1 MLVSDK
7 LSAPIISEHPV
18 HHIYSVPLIT
28 EEICE
33 RIPTSY
39 RALGDNL
46 CSTHNFTSRENW
58 TFLSANVCEI
68 YTKVYCCCTHRI
80 KYSQLNDNITHTQPK
95 HCQHCPGP
103 SHATYS
109 WICTE
114 AASIDHRTIMLIWQ
128 TLDFRLLRILMFAM
142 AAADCIVYARISV
155 LSWIKCVY
163 VLYRCVDVCR
173 WEWMNL
179 SPNENGFQLAA
190 FNGYYIILNGW
201 RWWWWWWWW
210 WKVETEVFVRTCSSF
225 VRSTKRS

>member
-1 MLVSDK
+1 MK
-7 LSAPIISEHPV
+7 E
-18 HHIYSVPLIT
+18 
-28 EEICE
+28 
-33 RIPTSY
+33 Y
-39 RALGDNL
+39 R
-46 CSTHNFTSRENW
+46 
-58 TFLSANVCEI
+58 
-68 YTKVYCCCTHRI
+68 HRI
-80 KYSQLNDNITHTQPK
+80 ARWGTTFVRHTILHRAKIELFLVQMFAKFTRKSTAAAHIELNILNWMTISHTHTQPK